1 MFDDEVKDYFG
12 FEIGDTLK
20 ARYNYLFFNRYFGKN
35 YKPNAENSVAE
46 IYKNVYVWV
55 VEEHKNKG
63 GYTNYFENDKFIEKI
78 NTEEEYTYPKNYYSR
93 TFLIFSY
100 ENKGNEE
107 RTYVYRGAY
116 KPSEE
121 NKNNKEQNKYEICKY
136 SLKLIPFY
144 YPSFEEFKENGEIIR
159 EYVPYIQYDYY
170 RTDNEERMN
179 DLTIGME
186 ELNMSNYII
195 DNMRVILLSSLNEKM
210 KDEVD
215 YLYLLDDLEERL
227 YNESF
232 ENSNYIDDEH
242 NVLVKDTSILEI
254 SKKITMHF
262 IDVMNKNI

>member
-12 FEIGDTLK
+12 FENGDKLK

-63 GYTNYFENDKFIEKI
+63 GYTDYFENDTFIEKI

-144 YPSFEEFKENGEIIR
+144 YPSYDRYENK
-159 EYVPYIQYDYY
+159 YFPYIQYDFFRSYED
-170 RTDNEERMN
+170 TN
-179 DLTIGME
+179 DDIEISLDEYNT
-186 ELNMSNYII
+186 SNYII
-195 DNMRVILLSSLNEKM
+195 DNMRLILMEARNNYE
-210 KDEVD
+210 
-215 YLYLLDDLEERL
+215 LDM
-227 YNESF
+227 
-232 ENSNYIDDEH
+232 NSNYFKTLDELEQKLYSISFRDDNIEYSP
-242 NVLVKDTSILEI
+242 NMMLEESLKVTKEFI
-254 SKKITMHF
+254 KIMEG
-262 IDVMNKNI
+262 INE